1 MKHKQLGISMI
12 ELLVAML
19 ISSFLILG
27 VTQVYLD
34 NRSNTLFQQSQ
45 ASNIEN
51 ARFSILLL
59 EQELAKAGYKRRPDD
74 DTEFAFPTAS
84 YPGCGEM
91 VKGQVA
97 KYISDTE
104 FCIRYQPAFTGA
116 SNCDGEPIDNIANKP
131 YEVESG
137 AELAYARFALN
148 NATQTLTCNGQ
159 EIAANIGDIRFNYGV
174 NSLKDEKAI
183 SRYINIPED
192 NENIR
197 VIQLSVLASSPTE
210 VTKESASTIY
220 EFWFDDAE
228 PTDKKL
234 YSLFSTSASMRNL
247 LP

>member
-1 MKHKQLGISMI
+1 MKHEQLGISMI

-45 ASNIEN
+45 GSNIEN

-74 DTEFAFPTAS
+74 DSEFAFPTAS

-116 SNCDGEPIDNIANKP
+116 TKCDGVLIDNIANKP

-148 NATQTLTCNGQ
+148 NATQTLTCNGT
-159 EIAANIGDIRFNYGV
+159 EIATNIGDIRFNYGV
-174 NSLKDEKAI
+174 NSLKDEKAV
-183 SRYINIPED
+183 SRYINIPAD

-197 VIQLSVLASSPTE
+197 VIQFSVLASSPTE
-210 VTKESASTIY
+210 VTKEPASSIY
-220 EFWFDDAE
+220 EFWFDGTE